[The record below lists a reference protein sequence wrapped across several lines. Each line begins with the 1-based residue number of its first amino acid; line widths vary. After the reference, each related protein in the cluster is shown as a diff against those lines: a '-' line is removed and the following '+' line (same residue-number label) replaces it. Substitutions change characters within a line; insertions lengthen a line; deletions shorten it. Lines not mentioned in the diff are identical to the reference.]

1 MGIAEILA
9 LVNALTPL
17 VAPTVV
23 SVEHVMGA
31 LRGAGAIS
39 DPQADADLRALVI
52 KAIAA
57 KAEADR
63 AAAGD
68 DPR

>member
-1 MGIAEILA
+1 MTLTGILDLI
-9 LVNALTPL
+9 NALAPL
-17 VAPTVV
+17 VAPAIVNID
-23 SVEHVMGA
+23 HVYGA
-31 LRGAGAIS
+31 MKGAGIQTDTAS
-39 DPQADADLRALVI
+39 DDDLRALIDAALV
-52 KAIAA
+52 A